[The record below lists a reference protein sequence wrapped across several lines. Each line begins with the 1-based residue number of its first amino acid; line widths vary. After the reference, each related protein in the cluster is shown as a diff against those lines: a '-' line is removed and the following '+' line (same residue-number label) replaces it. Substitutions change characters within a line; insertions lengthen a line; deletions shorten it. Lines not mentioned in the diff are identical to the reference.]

1 MIGGAGEFAL
11 SVARSRDIHSPYAQ
25 NMYDARGTLYK
36 GGKMDDITIVVARVV
51 PRLPGRVPTP
61 VQCLRA

>member
-1 MIGGAGEFAL
+1 MRKGSSPAL
-11 SVARSRDIHSPYAQ
+11 LQ

-51 PRLPGRVPTP
+51 PRLLGRVPTP